1 MLVDDAP
8 RRIVSHVYNLLAASG
23 FRPARLSIACLLFR
37 FTPAIR
43 GSASRRRPYH
53 APASDLFNPG
63 ASGPRI
69 FAASRLQSAPS
80 ARGHIRRNRGVLP
93 RRRSPV
99 SGGRFSAAGRAH
111 PRRLFR
117 PSGFGRR
124 KPCSCNYSPSFTYA
138 PHTPVRFHT
147 PPSPRACRACPRPGL
162 RAGRKAP
169 GPAALLLSCARP
181 RRPIPAGLCGPR
193 GPARFCAKT
202 NKNSSRDAARTIP
215 QMLCKIACKAAF
227 SKNT

>member
-8 RRIVSHVYNLLAASG
+8 RRIVSHVYNLLAASD

-43 GSASRRRPYH
+43 GSASRRCPYH
-53 APASDLFNPG
+53 APASDLLNPG
-63 ASGPRI
+63 ASGPRV
-69 FAASRLQSAPS
+69 FAAPRLRLRPS
-80 ARGHIRRNRGVLP
+80 
-93 RRRSPV
+93 
-99 SGGRFSAAGRAH
+99 

-124 KPCSCNYSPSFTYA
+124 KPCACNYSPSFTYA
-138 PHTPVRFHT
+138 PRTPVRFHT
-147 PPSPRACRACPRPGL
+147 PPSPRARRAFSRPGL
-162 RAGRKAP
+162 RAGCEAP
-169 GPAALLLSCARP
+169 GPAALLLSFARP